1 MFENGGWCQH
11 PYCLS
16 LDLYNTTWSNLLSQ
30 GIVMAHPEHTNIYR
44 TDKAKLAYLINALRE
59 LPLRRPVGT
68 YVDGFPL
75 IILMPSVNTQ
85 AKL

>member
-1 MFENGGWCQH
+1 MLETKGWCQH

-16 LDLYNTTWSNLLSQ
+16 LDLYNTTWCNLLSQ
-30 GIVMAHPEHTNIYR
+30 GMVIAHSESTNIYQ
-44 TDKAKLAYLINALRE
+44 TDKAKLAYLIGKLCE
-59 LPLRRPVGT
+59 LPLRHPLGT
-68 YVDGFPL
+68 YVDAIP